1 MKVTLLNSANQQLSN
16 KDYFHEQEYLAK
28 ARAKG

>member
-1 MKVTLLNSANQQLSN
+1 MKVTLLNSANQQLIT
-16 KDYFHEQEYLAK
+16 KDDFFVSEYLAK